1 MEIYSNMHKDIDEKI
16 LSLLKRDAKLT
27 TSAIAKKT
35 GIPTTTV
42 HNRIKRMEKEGIIR
56 GYTATLDYT
65 KLGKGIHALIFINVE
80 HKTDQEQLARKLLV
94 IDQVENARI
103 ITGGF
108 DMEIELRA
116 ASIDELNLL
125 ITKTLHKVP
134 GIEKTQTMIV
144 LNEMDR

>member
-1 MEIYSNMHKDIDEKI
+1 MHKDIDDMI
-16 LSLLKRDAKLT
+16 LGLLEADAKLT
-27 TSAIAKKT
+27 TNMIAKRT

-42 HNRIKRMEKEGIIR
+42 HNRIKRMEKNGIIK
-56 GYTATLDYT
+56 GYTAILDYA
-65 KLGKGIHALIFINVE
+65 KLGKGIHALIFVSAE
-80 HKTDQEQLARKLLV
+80 HKADQEQLAKRLLA
-94 IDQVENARI
+94 IEQVEKAQI

-108 DMEIELRA
+108 DLQIEARA

-144 LNEMDR
+144 LREMD